1 MPAAFAALLVLLLAT
16 ACATV
21 ASPRGWSSP
30 VEGDGVIV
38 VAHRDKLYA
47 VDPADDLFARRLF
60 PPEPN
65 IEDID
70 TEALYGNPVVVGK
83 RIFVPTYD
91 KRLYAIDL
99 DGVQVWQ
106 APFKADGALI
116 GGVIFVAEGDDVD
129 GEDPLGTV
137 YFGSDDGNLYALESD
152 AGIQKW
158 FFETNEGIWS
168 TPVIFEGMLYVTSL
182 DSNLY
187 VLDADTGALQWKFE
201 TDAGIAATPVIVES
215 ERLVLIG
222 GFDSK
227 LRAIDIDTQQER
239 WSFGADNWFW
249 TTPIVVDGVV
259 YAGSLDGN
267 VYAIDIATGALAWAQ
282 PFETDAPV
290 RSAPMLAGGVIVV
303 ADRSGNVYGID
314 PETGVDAFNGPISL
328 PDDVL
333 ADPLLRI
340 APGDDGAA
348 PVETVLI
355 VTTGGELYEIDPQ
368 SPRSLDLPVK
378 LGG

>member
-1 MPAAFAALLVLLLAT
+1 MTAAFVGLLVLLLAT
-16 ACATV
+16 ACSRV

-47 VDPADDLFARRLF
+47 VDPADDLSVRRLF
-60 PPEPN
+60 PPVQN
-65 IEDID
+65 IEDVD
-70 TEALYGNPVVVGK
+70 TEALYGNPVVAGD

-91 KRLYAIDL
+91 DRLYAIDL
-99 DGVQVWQ
+99 FGLQVWPV
-106 APFKADGALI
+106 PFEAGGQLI

-129 GEDPLGTV
+129 GENPPGTV
-137 YFGSDDGNLYALESD
+137 YFGSDDGNLYALETE
-152 AGIQKW
+152 AGIQRW
-158 FFETNEGIWS
+158 FFETNDGIWS
-168 TPVIFEGMLYVTSL
+168 TPAIFEGSLYVTSL

-187 VLDADTGALQWKFE
+187 VLDAVTGALQWKFG

-227 LRAIDIDTQQER
+227 LRAIDIDTQRER
-239 WSFGADNWFW
+239 WSFGAGNWFW
-249 TTPIVVDGVV
+249 TTPLVVDGVV

-267 VYAIDIATGALAWAQ
+267 VYAVDIETGALVWPQ

-290 RSAPMLAGGVIVV
+290 RSAPVFAGGVIVV
-303 ADRSGNVYGID
+303 ADRSGNVYGINPD
-314 PETGVDAFNGPISL
+314 TGADMFNGPIPL
-328 PDDVL
+328 PDDVF

-340 APGDDGAA
+340 TPGDDDGA

-368 SPRSLDLPVK
+368 SPRSLNLPVR
-378 LGG
+378 LGD

>member
-1 MPAAFAALLVLLLAT
+1 MTAVFAGLLVLLLGT

-47 VDPADDLFARRLF
+47 VDPADDLSVRRLF

-65 IEDID
+65 IEEID
-70 TEALYGNPVVVGK
+70 TEALYGDPVVVGD

-91 KRLYAIDL
+91 NRLYAIDL
-99 DGVQVWQ
+99 EGLQVWR
-106 APFKADGALI
+106 APFEADSQLI
-116 GGVIFVAEGDDVD
+116 GGVIFVAGGDEVD
-129 GEDPLGTV
+129 GEVPPGTV
-137 YFGSDDGNLYALESD
+137 YFGSDDGNLYALEAD
-152 AGIQKW
+152 AGIQNW
-158 FFETNEGIWS
+158 FFETEEGIWS
-168 TPVIFEGMLYVTSL
+168 TPAIFEGMLYVTSL
-182 DSNLY
+182 DGNLY

-201 TDAGIAATPVIVES
+201 TDAGIASTPVFDEA
-215 ERLVLIG
+215 ERLVFVG

-227 LRAIDIDTQQER
+227 LRAIDIDTHQER

-249 TTPIVVDGVV
+249 TTPIVVDGIV

-267 VYAIDIATGALAWAQ
+267 VYAVDIATGALAWAQ

-290 RSAPMLAGGVIVV
+290 RSAPVLAAGVIVV

-314 PETGVDAFNGPISL
+314 PETGADVFRGPILL

-340 APGDDGAA
+340 APGDDGEA

-368 SPRSLDLPVK
+368 SPRSLDLPIR
-378 LGG
+378 LGD